1 MGRFLLVVLMMV
13 KLEGSP
19 EFEIL
24 GSPSHTLKAEQ
35 LLVYIRLL
43 HNYLL

>member
-1 MGRFLLVVLMMV
+1 MGSFLLVVLTRV
-13 KLEGSP
+13 ELEGSP

-35 LLVYIRLL
+35 LLVYIWLL

>member
-1 MGRFLLVVLMMV
+1 MGGFLLVVLMIV

-19 EFEIL
+19 EFKIL

-35 LLVYIRLL
+35 LLVYIRLP
-43 HNYLL
+43 HNYPL

>member
-1 MGRFLLVVLMMV
+1 MGRFLLVVLMIV
-13 KLEGSP
+13 KPEGSP